1 MLDLKSLVD
10 MMSIGTL
17 MAYMIVRSERKERFH
32 YSLKDFSVCVL
43 LLHYKVEEENLEGAD
58 SGEHSE
64 RDTNTL
70 LDIRDDLDGVMTKL
84 FNLRGQKTP
93 TVRTERL
100 SHHLIYS
107 LLILVTGTAFLTA
120 QYLENLEN
128 LEIGFIIPLGC
139 LSFFLFILIFC
150 LTLQPR
156 SKGKISFRVPFVPL
170 IPCMAIFANIYLMMK
185 LSLATWVRFF
195 IWLFIGLL
203 IYFFYGIRNSSEGLS
218 SNVGSAENGED
229 KTEIN
234 YGTIQ
239 IQGNPVDKQ
248 TETNK

>member
-1 MLDLKSLVD
+1 M
-10 MMSIGTL
+10 
-17 MAYMIVRSERKERFH
+17 
-32 YSLKDFSVCVL
+32 
-43 LLHYKVEEENLEGAD
+43 EEDQEDAD
-58 SGEHSE
+58 SAENTE

-84 FNLRGQKTP
+84 FNLRGQKNP
-93 TVRTERL
+93 TVKTEYL
-100 SHHLIYS
+100 SNRLIYS
-107 LLILVTGTAFLTA
+107 FLIIVSGTAFLTA

-128 LEIGFIIPLGC
+128 LETGFIIPLGC
-139 LSFFLFILIFC
+139 LLFLLFILIFC

-185 LSLATWVRFF
+185 LSLATWIRFF

-218 SNVGSAENGED
+218 SNVGSAEND
-229 KTEIN
+229 KDRTENN

-239 IQGNPVDKQ
+239 IQGNPV
-248 TETNK
+248 ETQN

>member
-1 MLDLKSLVD
+1 MNN
-10 MMSIGTL
+10 
-17 MAYMIVRSERKERFH
+17 
-32 YSLKDFSVCVL
+32 FSVCVL
-43 LLHYKVEEENLEGAD
+43 LLHYKVDEDQEDAD
-58 SGEHSE
+58 SAEYTE

-84 FNLRGQKTP
+84 FNLRGQKNP
-93 TVRTERL
+93 TVKTEYI
-100 SHHLIYS
+100 SHRLIYS
-107 LLILVTGTAFLTA
+107 FLIIVSGTAFLTA

-139 LSFFLFILIFC
+139 LSFLLFILIFC

-185 LSLATWVRFF
+185 LSLATWIRFF

-218 SNVGSAENGED
+218 SNVGSAEND
-229 KTEIN
+229 KDRTENN

-239 IQGNPVDKQ
+239 IQGNPV
-248 TETNK
+248 ETQN